1 MKDNT
6 FNREEKLFRSL
17 EKTVRHCVKNISSC
31 LQHIQVGA
39 TPLSFSMFLYKKVLM
54 SLVLI
59 RSRCDCSFIYMMTP
73 IGPNLGGS
81 KVLVKEANTK
91 TWILLSVPFL
101 LHPSPNLSHHT
112 VGQAWFTC
120 LPHGAGPL
128 A

>member
-1 MKDNT
+1 MKDKT

-17 EKTVRHCVKNISSC
+17 EKTVRHCVKNISFC

-39 TPLSFSMFLYKKVLM
+39 TPLSFSVFLYKKVLM

-73 IGPNLGGS
+73 FGPNLGGS
-81 KVLVKEANTK
+81 KVLVKETNTK
-91 TWILLSVPFL
+91 TWVLLSVLFL
-101 LHPSPNLSHHT
+101 FHPSPNLSHHT

-120 LPHGAGPL
+120 LPHGALPL